1 MILKY
6 RNGKYMMQV
15 CVWIRLTR
23 YNHSKLFAVKVGD
36 SNIVFPI
43 EKKSEYIVFSEYDL
57 QKLHTFFLI
66 LKHCEQGG
74 GPTKTSF
81 YCYNKKNSIIG

>member
-1 MILKY
+1 MKKYGKSALK
-6 RNGKYMMQV
+6 
-15 CVWIRLTR
+15 
-23 YNHSKLFAVKVGD
+23 F
-36 SNIVFPI
+36 
-43 EKKSEYIVFSEYDL
+43 FSEFDADLLEKNQNILYFQNMSYDL

>member
-1 MILKY
+1 MKKYGRSTLKFFLEFDA
-6 RNGKYMMQV
+6 
-15 CVWIRLTR
+15 W
-23 YNHSKLFAVKVGD
+23 
-36 SNIVFPI
+36 
-43 EKKSEYIVFSEYDL
+43 KKSEYIVFSEYDL

-81 YCYNKKNSIIG
+81 YCYNKKTL

>member
-1 MILKY
+1 MKKYGRSTLKFFSEFDADICL
-6 RNGKYMMQV
+6 K
-15 CVWIRLTR
+15 
-23 YNHSKLFAVKVGD
+23 
-36 SNIVFPI
+36 
-43 EKKSEYIVFSEYDL
+43 KKSEYIVFSEYDL

-74 GPTKTSF
+74 GGPTKTSF